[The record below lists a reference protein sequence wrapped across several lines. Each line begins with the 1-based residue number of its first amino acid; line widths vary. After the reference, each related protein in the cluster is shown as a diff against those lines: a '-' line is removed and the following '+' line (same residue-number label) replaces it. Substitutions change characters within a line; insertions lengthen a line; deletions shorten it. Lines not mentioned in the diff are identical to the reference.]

1 MGKTN
6 KQREKPGKHE
16 KQTKKPM
23 HWDDYPRPSVAVDV
37 VVLTVHAGALY
48 VALYERAGDDAA
60 DERLA
65 TQYALPG
72 GFIRLDESLDDAAR
86 RVLRDKGGF
95 VDDRALIEQLYTFGS
110 VGRDTRGR
118 VIAVAYVALL
128 APAHF
133 FASTSTKARVR
144 VPWAGETGG
153 PVDVD
158 VVAFD
163 EAPGGGSAERLIR
176 RDVDIAFDHRDII
189 GLAVKRLRGK
199 LDYSPIGFQLLPA
212 AFTLRQL
219 QDVHEAVR
227 GEDVNKD
234 SFRRR
239 MLASGQLE
247 ATGDHE
253 RDVTWRPAELYR
265 FVRRSAV

>member
-1 MGKTN
+1 MGKAN
-6 KQREKPGKHE
+6 KHAGKREKKPEKHEQREKP
-16 KQTKKPM
+16 M
-23 HWDDYPRPSVAVDV
+23 RWDDYPRPSVAVDV

-48 VALYERAGDDAA
+48 VALYERAG
-60 DERLA
+60 EA
-65 TQYALPG
+65 TYALPG

-86 RVLRDKGGF
+86 RLLRDKGGF
-95 VDDRALIEQLYTFGS
+95 VDDRALIEQLYTFGA

-153 PVDVD
+153 PVDID

-163 EAPGGGSAERLIR
+163 EAPGGGTAERLVQ
-176 RDVDIAFDHRDII
+176 RDVEIAFDHRDII